1 LEVLRVG
8 LRNKSVAK
16 LSLILCLVGLF
27 FIACVKIEED
37 FQPKREAAEQKELA
51 GKKIVLAT
59 TTSTQDSGLL
69 DVLIPAFEEETG
81 VKVDV
86 VAVGTGQAI
95 TLARE
100 GNADVLLVHA
110 RADEDK
116 FVEEGYGSEAWD
128 VMYNQ
133 FLIVGPSEDPAG
145 VKSSAS
151 AVEVLQKIAE
161 SGAKFVSRGDDS
173 GTHKKELKIWQEAGI
188 DPNGQTWYISAGQG
202 MGNTLIMAEELRA
215 YALTDEATY
224 LSMGLDL
231 DVVCKGDSSLL
242 NPYGVIK
249 VNSTKEPEAAS
260 AFINFLVGEK
270 GQKIIGE
277 FGKEEFGSPLFTPDA
292 RKR

>member
-1 LEVLRVG
+1 MG

>member
-1 LEVLRVG
+1 VG